1 MQSLYK
7 AASKPAAKKKARK
20 KAKKTVKKKAR
31 KKAVKLWTKAELNKL
46 KKEYSKTDTQ
56 ALAKKLKRTL
66 EAVRFQAKKHGLKKT
81 KSYMQSLYESQM
93 AKPPHLQNTMEEKA
107 SEEPKKNNE
116 KLEQDQNINFL
127 HQLNR
132 QLDTWLNS
140 SEGKNHEH
148 RELLAQAPDTFSLL
162 CTLSNDNVVSE
173 KSKSKLAKAITYFHL
188 KFDLIPEAFIGPP
201 GYLDDLIISALT
213 IRYVMDYD
221 NKDVVR
227 NSWEGNKDITAL
239 IAEIIEKADDLVGPD
254 IHKKLANK
262 IA

>member
-1 MQSLYK
+1 
-7 AASKPAAKKKARK
+7 
-20 KAKKTVKKKAR
+20 
-31 KKAVKLWTKAELNKL
+31 
-46 KKEYSKTDTQ
+46 
-56 ALAKKLKRTL
+56 
-66 EAVRFQAKKHGLKKT
+66 
-81 KSYMQSLYESQM
+81 MQSLYEGQM
-93 AKPPHLQNTMEEKA
+93 ANPPHLQSAMEEKT
-107 SEEPKKNNE
+107 SEEPEIKNE
-116 KLEQDQNINFL
+116 KLDQNQNIKFL
-127 HQLNR
+127 SQLNR
-132 QLDTWLNS
+132 KLDTWLNS
-140 SEGKNHEH
+140 SEGENHEH
-148 RELLAQAPDTFSLL
+148 RELLAQVPNIFSLL
-162 CTLSNDNVVSE
+162 CKLADNNVVSE